1 MQKQEKSMKFLKSNP
16 IEIFVSDDGYL
27 VFKNY
32 DITIILNPEQ
42 TKVLSK
48 LLPEL
53 MDMQNQHWTGIEEE

>member
-1 MQKQEKSMKFLKSNP
+1 MKFLKSNP

-53 MDMQNQHWTGIEEE
+53 MDMQNQHWTGIEEK